1 MLIAL
6 IQSKWDAGLQ
16 TVLGPSAGRRN
27 ILRKANRCADNKT
40 MKILIVDDHP
50 IYRKGLVALLDHM
63 ERDTVLLQAN
73 DGAQALV
80 LIAEHDDLDVVILD
94 LVIPGMDGL
103 RAIAEFGKIRPELP
117 VIILS
122 SSENTADV
130 RAALANGALG
140 YVPKSAA
147 EHTLLTAIRVV
158 LNGDIYVPPF
168 VLLQAESAHPAGL
181 KIESGLD
188 RPVLTDRQI
197 EVLRRISAGQLNKII
212 AVELGLSEKTVKSH
226 ITAIFRALN
235 VVNRSQ
241 AAAVAREAGFI

>member
-1 MLIAL
+1 
-6 IQSKWDAGLQ
+6 
-16 TVLGPSAGRRN
+16 
-27 ILRKANRCADNKT
+27 

-50 IYRKGLVALLDHM
+50 IYRKGLIALLDQI
-63 ERDTVLLQAN
+63 EPDTALLQAS
-73 DGAQALV
+73 DGAQALA
-80 LIAEHDDLDVVILD
+80 LIAENDDLDVVILD

-103 RAIAEFGKIRPELP
+103 RAIVEFGRIRPELP

-122 SSENTADV
+122 SSENPADV

-147 EHTLLTAIRVV
+147 EHTLLAAIRIV

-168 VLLQAESAHPAGL
+168 VLLQTETGQLSGL
-181 KIESGLD
+181 KIESGSD
-188 RPVLTDRQI
+188 RSILTERQI

-235 VVNRSQ
+235 VMNRSQ
-241 AAAVAREAGFI
+241 AAAVARAAGII

>member
-1 MLIAL
+1 
-6 IQSKWDAGLQ
+6 
-16 TVLGPSAGRRN
+16 
-27 ILRKANRCADNKT
+27 
-40 MKILIVDDHP
+40 MKILIIDDHP
-50 IYRKGLVALLDHM
+50 IYRKGLIALLDQI
-63 ERDTVLLQAN
+63 EPDTALLQAN
-73 DGAQALV
+73 DAAQALA
-80 LIAEHDDLDVVILD
+80 LIAENDDLDVVILD

-122 SSENTADV
+122 SSENPADV

-158 LNGDIYVPPF
+158 LNGDIYMPPF
-168 VLLQAESAHPAGL
+168 VLLQAETAHLAGL
-181 KIESGLD
+181 KIESD
-188 RPVLTDRQI
+188 SERPVLTDRQI
-197 EVLRRISAGQLNKII
+197 EVLRRISAGQLNKVI

-235 VVNRSQ
+235 VMNRSQ
-241 AAAVAREAGFI
+241 AAAVARAAGFI

>member
-1 MLIAL
+1 
-6 IQSKWDAGLQ
+6 
-16 TVLGPSAGRRN
+16 
-27 ILRKANRCADNKT
+27 

-50 IYRKGLVALLDHM
+50 IYRKGLVALLHQM
-63 ERDTVLLQAN
+63 EPHAALLQAN
-73 DGAQALV
+73 DGAHALA
-80 LIAEHDDLDVVILD
+80 LIAENGDLDVVILD

-103 RAIAEFGKIRPELP
+103 QAIAEFGKIRPELP
-117 VIILS
+117 VIMLS
-122 SSENTADV
+122 SSENPADV

-158 LNGDIYVPPF
+158 LDGDIYVPPF
-168 VLLQAESAHPAGL
+168 VLLQTESSHQAAL
-181 KIESGLD
+181 KIESGSN

-212 AVELGLSEKTVKSH
+212 AAELGLSEKTVKSH

>member
-1 MLIAL
+1 
-6 IQSKWDAGLQ
+6 
-16 TVLGPSAGRRN
+16 
-27 ILRKANRCADNKT
+27 

-50 IYRKGLVALLDHM
+50 IYRKGLIALLDQM
-63 ERDTVLLQAN
+63 EPGTALLQAI
-73 DGAQALV
+73 DGAQALA

-117 VIILS
+117 VIILA
-122 SSENTADV
+122 SSENPSDV

-147 EHTLLTAIRVV
+147 EHTLLSAIRVV
-158 LNGDIYVPPF
+158 LNGDVYVPPF
-168 VLLQAESAHPAGL
+168 VLHQTKSGNASDS
-181 KIESGLD
+181 KIEPGSD
-188 RPVLTDRQI
+188 RPGLTERQI

-235 VVNRSQ
+235 VMNRSQ
-241 AAAVAREAGFI
+241 AAAVAREAGLI

>member
-1 MLIAL
+1 
-6 IQSKWDAGLQ
+6 
-16 TVLGPSAGRRN
+16 
-27 ILRKANRCADNKT
+27 

-50 IYRKGLVALLDHM
+50 IYRKGLIALLDQM
-63 ERDTVLLQAN
+63 EPDMALLQAN
-73 DGAQALV
+73 DAAQALA
-80 LIAEHDDLDVVILD
+80 LIAKNDDLDVVILD

-103 RAIAEFGKIRPELP
+103 RAIVEFGKIRPELP

-122 SSENTADV
+122 SSENPADV

-147 EHTLLTAIRVV
+147 EHTLLAAIRVV

-168 VLLQAESAHPAGL
+168 VLLQTEPGHSAGL
-181 KIESGLD
+181 TIEPGSD

-226 ITAIFRALN
+226 ITAIFKALN
-235 VVNRSQ
+235 VMNRSQ

>member
-1 MLIAL
+1 
-6 IQSKWDAGLQ
+6 
-16 TVLGPSAGRRN
+16 
-27 ILRKANRCADNKT
+27 

-50 IYRKGLVALLDHM
+50 IYRKGLIALLDQM
-63 ERDTVLLQAN
+63 EPDTALLQAN
-73 DGAQALV
+73 DGAQALA
-80 LIAEHDDLDVVILD
+80 LIAENDDLDVVILD

-122 SSENTADV
+122 SSENPADV

-140 YVPKSAA
+140 YVPKSSA
-147 EHTLLTAIRVV
+147 EHTLLSAIRVV

-168 VLLQAESAHPAGL
+168 VLLQTKSGHLADL
-181 KIESGLD
+181 KIESGPD

-235 VVNRSQ
+235 VMNRSQ

>member
-1 MLIAL
+1 MVAPI
-6 IQSKWDAGLQ
+6 I
-16 TVLGPSAGRRN
+16 R
-27 ILRKANRCADNKT
+27 T

-50 IYRKGLVALLDHM
+50 IYRKGLIALLDQM
-63 ERDTVLLQAN
+63 EPDTALLQAN
-73 DGAQALV
+73 DAAQALA
-80 LIAEHDDLDVVILD
+80 LISGNDDLDVVILD

-122 SSENTADV
+122 SSENPADV

-147 EHTLLTAIRVV
+147 EHTLLSAIRVV

-168 VLLQAESAHPAGL
+168 VLLQIGPGHSAGL
-181 KIESGLD
+181 TVESGSD
-188 RPVLTDRQI
+188 RPVLTERQI

-226 ITAIFRALN
+226 ITAIFKALN
-235 VVNRSQ
+235 VMNRSQ
-241 AAAVAREAGFI
+241 AAAVARKAGFI

>member
-1 MLIAL
+1 
-6 IQSKWDAGLQ
+6 
-16 TVLGPSAGRRN
+16 
-27 ILRKANRCADNKT
+27 

-50 IYRKGLVALLDHM
+50 IYRKGLIALLHQM
-63 ERDTVLLQAN
+63 EPDTALLQAN
-73 DGAQALV
+73 DSAQALA

-122 SSENTADV
+122 SSENPADV

-147 EHTLLTAIRVV
+147 EHTLLSAIRFV
-158 LNGDIYVPPF
+158 LDGDIYVPPF
-168 VLLQAESAHPAGL
+168 VILQAENVQLVGL
-181 KIESGLD
+181 KIESGSD

-212 AVELGLSEKTVKSH
+212 AVELGLSEKTVKTH
-226 ITAIFRALN
+226 ITAIFKALK
-235 VVNRSQ
+235 VMNRSQ

>member
-1 MLIAL
+1 
-6 IQSKWDAGLQ
+6 
-16 TVLGPSAGRRN
+16 
-27 ILRKANRCADNKT
+27 

-50 IYRKGLVALLDHM
+50 IYRKGLIALLDQM
-63 ERDTVLLQAN
+63 EPGTALLQAI
-73 DGAQALV
+73 DGAQALA

-122 SSENTADV
+122 SSENPADV

-147 EHTLLTAIRVV
+147 EHTLLSAIRVV
-158 LNGDIYVPPF
+158 LNGDVYVPPF
-168 VLLQAESAHPAGL
+168 VLHQTKSGNASDS
-181 KIESGLD
+181 KIELGSD
-188 RPVLTDRQI
+188 RPVLTERQI

-235 VVNRSQ
+235 VMSRSQ
-241 AAAVAREAGFI
+241 AAKAAREAGLI